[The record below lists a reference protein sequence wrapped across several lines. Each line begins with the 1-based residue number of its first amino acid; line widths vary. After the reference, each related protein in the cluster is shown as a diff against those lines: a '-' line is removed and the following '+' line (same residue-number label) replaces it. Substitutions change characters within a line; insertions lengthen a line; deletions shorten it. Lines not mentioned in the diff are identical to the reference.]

1 MACAILLPKT
11 KSTVSDCSSCRC
23 DDSTLI
29 VPTSG
34 KCHPYEK
41 FPDDVAFMLHQ
52 LSEDEKEVAART
64 SYTYVKEPLEERKSI
79 FAEAMAERYLASK
92 SDKTKALA
100 KMKST
105 LEFRKDLDID
115 ALRDAPLNPT
125 SPLQKPLRKFLSN
138 KKLYVS
144 GYDKDGRSTYIFVP
158 RLVED
163 HCPQWTVKGHVYSME
178 RAIACSKASDKM
190 VNAVVDFNGFSF
202 LRNTPPAAVGKEIM
216 LILRNHYVGHIHQIF
231 IIDAPAAFLCIWKLF
246 EPFAG
251 RNTRTKIKFVNS
263 DAQKEQVIGRLY
275 SKEEAASWML
285 PGGLKNRRLDVD
297 GYLFQTPFDSSFD
310 E

>member
-1 MACAILLPKT
+1 MVCANLLSNAE
-11 KSTVSDCSSCRC
+11 STVSDCSSCRSE
-23 DDSTLI
+23 DSTLI
-29 VPTSG
+29 VPTI
-34 KCHPYEK
+34 KCNLNEK
-41 FPDDVAFMLHQ
+41 FSDDVAFMLSK
-52 LSEDEKEVAART
+52 LSECEKEIAART
-64 SYTYVKEPLEERKSI
+64 SYSYVKEPTEERKLI
-79 FAEAMAERYLASK
+79 FAEAMAKRYLSSK

-100 KMKST
+100 KMKAT
-105 LEFRKDLDID
+105 LVFRKDLDID
-115 ALRDAPLNPT
+115 ALLDTPLNPT
-125 SPLQKPLRKFLSN
+125 SPLHKPLRNFFSN

-163 HCPQWTVKGHVYSME
+163 HCPRWTVKGHVYSME
-178 RAIACSKASDKM
+178 RAIACSKASDKT

-216 LILRNHYVGHIHQIF
+216 LTLRNHYVGHIHQIF
-231 IIDAPAAFLCIWKLF
+231 IVDAPAAFLCIWKIF

-251 RNTRTKIKFVNS
+251 TSTRTKIKFVNS
-263 DAQKEQVIGRLY
+263 ASQKEQVVGRLY

-285 PGGLKNRRLDVD
+285 PGGLKNRELDVD
-297 GYLFQTPFDSSFD
+297 EYLFKTPFDSSFD